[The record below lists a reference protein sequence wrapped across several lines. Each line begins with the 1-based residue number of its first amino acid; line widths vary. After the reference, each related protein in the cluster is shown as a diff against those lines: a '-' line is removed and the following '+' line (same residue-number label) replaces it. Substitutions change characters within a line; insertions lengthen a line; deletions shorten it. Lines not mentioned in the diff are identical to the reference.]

1 MGRWMDEAARNNSLG
16 YAICEIQ
23 WDRGCTGRAV
33 DGHEPLTR
41 ARLGSILDRSNVL
54 LTCRYCHSSVHA
66 NPAEALDRGYLKS
79 SWDGA

>member
-1 MGRWMDEAARNNSLG
+1 MAKWMDEASRQNSLG

-41 ARLGSILDRSNVL
+41 ARGGSILDRQNVL
-54 LTCRYCHSSVHA
+54 LTCRYCHDKVHA
-66 NPAEALDRGYLKS
+66 NPELALQRGFLRS
-79 SWDGA
+79 SWA